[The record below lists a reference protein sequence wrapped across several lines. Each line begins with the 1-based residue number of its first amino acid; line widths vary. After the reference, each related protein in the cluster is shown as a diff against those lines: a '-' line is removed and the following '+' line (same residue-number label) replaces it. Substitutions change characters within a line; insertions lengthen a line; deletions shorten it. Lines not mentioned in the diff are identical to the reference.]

1 MARRKLPVEFRR
13 PIRVQVNRP
22 HGLAVTDPKT
32 VAKANEEMLRL
43 HELEVAKENKR
54 RLKLW
59 KRYYK
64 RPELVA
70 DSLPGFAVVNTL
82 VEFPVDWKGDAG
94 GHHFEGYVHVPDA
107 PKSGRPA
114 KERSAGELARLF
126 DCVRKTKRKN
136 GCRTDRDALAFI
148 AERHKDWRRPANYR
162 GDRDSWLKTLERR
175 LQEAKS
181 VRRQMAK
188 EMRVLRRCAF
198 ELWRAK

>member
-1 MARRKLPVEFRR
+1 
-13 PIRVQVNRP
+13 VQVNRP
-22 HGLAVTDPKT
+22 RGLAVTDRKT
-32 VAKANEEMLRL
+32 VAKANEEMRRL
-43 HELEVAKENKR
+43 HELEVAKERQR
-54 RLKLW
+54 RLKLL
-59 KRYYK
+59 KRRYK
-64 RPELVA
+64 KPELVA
-70 DSLPGFAVVNTL
+70 DSLPGFTVDNTL
-82 VEFPVDWKGDAG
+82 VEYPVDWKGDAG

-126 DCVRKTKRKN
+126 DCVRKTKRKY
-136 GCRTDRDALAFI
+136 GFRTDRAALAFI
-148 AERHKDWRRPANYR
+148 AERHKEWRRPANYR